1 MASVERFPRQTAPL
15 ATLTAEQAAAVKV
28 AMAPLAQ
35 AQAVAERA
43 AMRLQGAK
51 ADLMDAEDAFNA
63 IFRPICEAHGIDPS
77 QGMRLLDDNTLVAL
91 ERGA

>member
-1 MASVERFPRQTAPL
+1 VHTVKPLPTATAPL
-15 ATLTAEQAAAVKV
+15 ATLTPEQAAAVKA

-51 ADLMDAEDAFNA
+51 ADLMDAQDAFDA
-63 IFRPICEAHGIDPS
+63 IFRPICHAHGVEAS
-77 QGMRLLDDNTLVAL
+77 QAMRLLDDGTLVAL